1 MKLSILIVNDDP
13 NLITGLKSNFSLQ
26 KRDWNLIFVGEET
39 EAVSKLEI
47 EKIDVIIADISL
59 HRLDGTKLLK
69 KVKDK
74 YPHIIRIVL
83 SGYANDH
90 LALRHSR
97 IVHQSI
103 AKPTTPESIIN
114 TIEKANKL
122 RNHLHDSEL
131 LSLINTIDVLPSLPE
146 IYLKLEE
153 EINAKSSSIEKLG
166 NIISTDPAITTK
178 ILHLANSAFFGL
190 PQRISNI
197 TQALN
202 FLGINIIQN
211 LVLTIKLFKAL
222 DTRTPNAAIYQNL
235 WNHSNK
241 VAFMAKQLANS
252 VNLSKTDNED
262 TYLGGLL
269 HDIGKIILL
278 EKIEGIKI
286 GADLSF
292 KEYEDRFTNITHADI
307 GAYLLGLWGIPDS
320 IVEAVAYHHSSENI
334 SINNFSPSTLVK
346 LANKIV
352 HKSDLHI
359 EDINKKKIEQLI
371 NDYGNE

>member
-1 MKLSILIVNDDP
+1 MKLSILIVNDEP
-13 NLITGLKSNFSLQ
+13 KLITGLKSNFSLQ
-26 KRDWNLIFVGEET
+26 QKDWELIFVNDDI
-39 EAVSKLEI
+39 EAAEKLET
-47 EKIDVIIADISL
+47 EKIDVIISDISL
-59 HRLDGTKLLK
+59 DRIDGTKLLK
-69 KVKDK
+69 KVRER

-83 SGYANDH
+83 SRYANDH
-90 LALRHSR
+90 MALRNSR
-97 IVHQSI
+97 VVHQSI
-103 AKPTTPESIIN
+103 AKPTTPEIIVN
-114 TIEKANKL
+114 TIEKAHKL
-122 RNHLHDSEL
+122 RNQLKDSEL
-131 LSLINTIDVLPSLPE
+131 LSLINTIDVLPSLPD

-153 EINAKSSSIEKLG
+153 EINSKSSSIEKLG
-166 NIISTDPAITTK
+166 KIISTDAAITSK

-202 FLGINIIQN
+202 FLGINIIQS
-211 LVLTIKLFKAL
+211 LVLTIKLFNAM
-222 DTRTPNAAIYQNL
+222 DSRTPNAAIYKSL

-241 VAFMAKQLANS
+241 VAFMAKQLAS
-252 VNLSKTDNED
+252 SANLSKIDNED

-292 KEYEDRFTNITHADI
+292 KEYENRFNNITHADI

-320 IVEAVAYHHSSENI
+320 IVEAVAYHHSTENI
-334 SINNFSPSTLVK
+334 SINNISPSTLVR

-352 HKSDLHI
+352 NNSDLNV
-359 EDINKKKIEQLI
+359 EDINKENIEQLF

>member
-1 MKLSILIVNDDP
+1 MKLSILIVIDDP
-13 NLITGLKSNFSLQ
+13 KLIAGLKGDFPLQ
-26 KRDWNLIFVGEET
+26 QKDWKLIFVSDDTGAAAILET
-39 EAVSKLEI
+39 D
-47 EKIDVIIADISL
+47 KIDVIIADISL
-59 HRLDGTKLLK
+59 HRIDGTKLLN
-69 KVKDK
+69 KVKEK

-83 SGYANDH
+83 SQYANDH
-90 LALRHSR
+90 MALRNSR
-97 IVHQSI
+97 VVHQSI
-103 AKPTTPESIIN
+103 AKPTTPKIIVN

-122 RNHLHDSEL
+122 RNQLQDSEL
-131 LSLINTIDVLPSLPE
+131 LSLINTIDVLPSLPD

-153 EINAKSSSIEKLG
+153 EINSKSSSIEKLG
-166 NIISTDPAITTK
+166 KIISTDPAITSK

-211 LVLTIKLFKAL
+211 LVLTIKLFKAM
-222 DTRTPNAAIYQNL
+222 DSRTPNAAIYQSL

-241 VAFMAKQLANS
+241 VAFMAKQLAS
-252 VNLSKTDNED
+252 STNLSKIDNED

-286 GADLSF
+286 GTDLSF
-292 KEYEDRFTNITHADI
+292 KEYENRFNNITHADI

-334 SINNFSPSTLVK
+334 SLNDISPTTLVK

-352 HKSDLHI
+352 NNSDLNV
-359 EDINKKKIEQLI
+359 EDINKENIEQVI